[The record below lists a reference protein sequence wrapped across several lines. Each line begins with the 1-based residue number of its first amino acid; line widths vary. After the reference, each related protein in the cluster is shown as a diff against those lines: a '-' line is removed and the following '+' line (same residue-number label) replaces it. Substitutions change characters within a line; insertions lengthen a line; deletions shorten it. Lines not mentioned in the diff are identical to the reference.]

1 MKRIAEFRPARGP
14 VRAAFT
20 LIELLVV
27 IAIIGI
33 LAALLLPSLSQ
44 AKQKAW
50 TISCINNLKQLSVC
64 WLSYANDHEDVV
76 PPNQS
81 VYDLSGSVIPG
92 AQTNWTWCAGV
103 VPIDTTTANIEAGYL
118 FPYNRSTAIYHCPTD
133 KATVKGTSILHTRSY
148 NMSQS
153 LNGLKFSTSSDPN
166 NPNSIDSMP
175 SFAKVTAIN
184 RPAPTDLFVFIDVH
198 EDEIFDS
205 LFGIPWPGSNARWGF
220 ADRWWDL
227 PAGRHNQGCV
237 LSFADGHA
245 ERWKWKAPKIAGPSP
260 GQNISGP
267 DEMLD
272 YQRVKAHVKGEE

>member
-1 MKRIAEFRPARGP
+1 MKNNVQICAPQRLVRP
-14 VRAAFT
+14 AFT

-27 IAIIGI
+27 IAIIAI
-33 LAALLLPSLSQ
+33 LAALLLPALSK

-64 WLSYANDHEDVV
+64 WLSYANDHDDVV

-81 VYDLSGSVIPG
+81 VYELSGSVIPG
-92 AQTNWTWCAGV
+92 AQTNWTWCAGL
-103 VPIDTTTANIEAGYL
+103 VPFDTTTANIESGYL
-118 FPYNRSTAIYHCPTD
+118 FPYNRSTAIYHCPAD
-133 KATVKGTSILHTRSY
+133 KATVKGTSIPHTRSY
-148 NMSQS
+148 NMSES
-153 LNGLKFSTSSDPN
+153 VNGMKFATGS
-166 NPNSIDSMP
+166 SIDFMP
-175 SFAKVTAIN
+175 SFGRLTEIN
-184 RPAPTDLFVFIDVH
+184 TPSPCDLFVFIDVH

-220 ADRWWDL
+220 RDQWWDL
-227 PAGRHNQGCV
+227 PAGRHNQGGV

-245 ERWKWKAPKIAGPSP
+245 ERWPWQAPKIAGPSP

-267 DEMLD
+267 EEMLD